1 VTKPLLPNDPNT
13 EMPVSPA
20 DRSTAAGLAS
30 VVIAAHNAE
39 DTLGRQLQALA
50 NQTDAGEFEVVVAL
64 NRCTDRSRKVAEG
77 FTDRLTMT
85 IVDAPDEASA
95 GYARNVGVAHTHGDT
110 LLFCDADDVVDHRW
124 VAELTDAMTAQNLD
138 VVGGT
143 IMVDRSRV
151 PTWIYRSAYRYMDGR
166 CLLEFGQVPYAITAT
181 MGCRR
186 AAFDAV
192 GGFEPNLPGTAGGED
207 TELGIRLW
215 QAGCSIGEA
224 PKALLTYTPR
234 VTTAAFI
241 RRQRAHIDTTT
252 ALQIREQGLERPSRW
267 RMCSRPIIV
276 GGYVVLIRHEWRP
289 RVVAVAMAESFYSH
303 RARRRMIPPIAQDR
317 SAAVG

>member
-1 VTKPLLPNDPNT
+1 MLHEPTIELQVDRC
-13 EMPVSPA
+13 A
-20 DRSTAAGLAS
+20 DTAVPGLVS
-30 VVIAAHNAE
+30 VVIAVCNAE

-50 NQTDAGEFEVVVAL
+50 NQTDAGDFEVVVAL
-64 NRCTDRSRKVAEG
+64 NRCTDRSGEVAEG

-95 GYARNVGVAHTHGDT
+95 GYARNVGVAHAHGDT

-124 VAELTDAMTAQNLD
+124 VAEMTDAMAAQNVD
-138 VVGGT
+138 VVGGK
-143 IMVDRSRV
+143 IVVDRSQV
-151 PTWIYRSAYRYMDGR
+151 PQWIYRTAYCHMDGR
-166 CLLEFGQVPYAITAT
+166 CLLAFGQIPYAITAT

-207 TELGIRLW
+207 TDLGVRLW
-215 QAGCSIGEA
+215 RAGFSIGEA
-224 PKALLTYTPR
+224 PKALMTYTPR
-234 VTTAAFI
+234 VTAAAFI

-252 ALQIREQGLERPSRW
+252 ALQIREQGLGRPGRW
-267 RMCSRPIIV
+267 RMLSRPILV
-276 GGYVVLIRHEWRP
+276 GGHVVLVRHEWRP
-289 RVVAVAMAESFYSH
+289 RVVAMSMAESFYSH
-303 RARRRMIPPIAQDR
+303 RARRRMIPPVARDR

>member
-1 VTKPLLPNDPNT
+1 MTKPLLPNDPNT
-13 EMPVSPA
+13 EVPENPA
-20 DRSTAAGLAS
+20 DRATAAGLAS
-30 VVIAAHNAE
+30 VVIAVHNAE
-39 DTLGRQLQALA
+39 DTLGHQLQALA

-64 NRCTDRSRKVAEG
+64 NRCTDRSGEIAKQ
-77 FTDRLTMT
+77 FTGQLDLI

-95 GYARNVGVAHTHGDT
+95 GYARNVAVAHTHGDT

-124 VAELTDAMTAQNLD
+124 VAEMTDAMAAQNLD
-138 VVGGT
+138 VAGGT
-143 IMVDRSRV
+143 IMVDRSHV
-151 PTWIYRSAYRYMDGR
+151 PTWIYRSAYRSMDGR
-166 CLLEFGQVPYAITAT
+166 CLLPFGPIPYAITAT

-207 TELGIRLW
+207 TDLGVRLW
-215 QAGCSIGEA
+215 RAGFSIGEA
-224 PKALLTYTPR
+224 PKALMTYTPR

-252 ALQIREQGLERPSRW
+252 ALQIREQRLERPSRW
-267 RMCSRPIIV
+267 RMFSRPIIV

-289 RVVAVAMAESFYSH
+289 RVVAVAVAESFYSH
-303 RARRRMIPPIAQDR
+303 QARRRMIPPIARDR